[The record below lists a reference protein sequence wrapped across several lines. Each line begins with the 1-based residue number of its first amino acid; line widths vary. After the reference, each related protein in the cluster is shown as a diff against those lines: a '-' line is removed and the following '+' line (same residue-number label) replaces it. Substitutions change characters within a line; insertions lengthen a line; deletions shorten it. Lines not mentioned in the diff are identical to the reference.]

1 MQAGKAATKAFVI
14 NKIGDLF
21 LLVGICIVFMS
32 FHSLEFSVLSS
43 LNTQFSEDVI
53 ELVTF
58 FLFMGA
64 VGKSAQVGLHT

>member
-32 FHSLEFSVLSS
+32 FHSLEFSVLSN